1 MNIKGNKEAK
11 RNMVHALPRV
21 DADHFKEVFLV
32 CIVDEHKPVKKTEE
46 HIEEEEDKDV
56 VKD

>member
-21 DADHFKEVFLV
+21 DADNFKELFLV
-32 CIVDEHKPVKKTEE
+32 WIVDEHKPVKKTEE
-46 HIEEEEDKDV
+46 HIEEDKDEDV
-56 VKD
+56 V